1 MESALKGLFGGGES
15 NDDTSAAHDFV
26 QRVTT
31 GDPSQGYTNEEAQA
45 AASHVL
51 QHAPPDVVNRA
62 MEKSMSNLSEDQRG
76 QFAQMLQQRSA
87 QGRPTDAGV
96 SSGSGP
102 TIQHS
107 SGSSDSGGSEGGL
120 GGMLGGLLGGSGGGG
135 NSGGLLGGSGG
146 SNSGGGLG
154 GMLGGLLGGGAQSQ
168 SQSGTVQQG
177 GGGNV
182 LSDVMNNPIGKVAM
196 AGMAAYAMKEI
207 LGK

>member
-15 NDDTSAAHDFV
+15 NSDTSAAHDFV

-107 SGSSDSGGSEGGL
+107 SGSSDSGDSEGGL
-120 GGMLGGLLGGSGGGG
+120 GGMLGGLLGGSGGG
-135 NSGGLLGGSGG
+135 
-146 SNSGGGLG
+146 NSGGGLG